1 MGSATVEEFVELL
14 NAEQHVDLQKLRD
27 LARHGVQPAVR
38 GEVWLYLL
46 GVLSDDK
53 GQEMTSVRSKYLEY
67 EALDKHNR
75 RSRSA
80 CAANANDTTRSGWA
94 QDRRPA
100 ERSCAARA
108 AWRREGPA
116 DTRAA

>member
-1 MGSATVEEFVELL
+1 MGSATVEEYIELL

-27 LARHGVQPAVR
+27 YARHGVQPEVR

-67 EALDKHNR
+67 DSLNKHNPVLEKR
-75 RSRSA
+75 IRSECSRYYQKRLAS
-80 CAANANDTTRSGWA
+80 
-94 QDRRPA
+94 RPA
-100 ERSCAARA
+100 PGRTLMQSC
-108 AWRREGPA
+108 E
-116 DTRAA
+116 